1 MIAYFDCFSGISGDM
16 TLGALAE
23 LGVPVDWLARNLKDQ
38 LGLDDFQLTARRV
51 KRCGISATSVS
62 VEAENGPER
71 DYQAISQMIAQSR
84 LAEPVRRMSLAMFD
98 RLAEAEAKIHE
109 CEKARVHFHE
119 VGGVDAIVDMVG
131 TAMGIDYLGIEKVF
145 ASPLPLGSGTVTCSH
160 GTLPVPA
167 PATAALLKGVPVYG
181 SQIPFELVTPT
192 GAAIIT
198 TLARD
203 FGPVC
208 DMVVENTGYGAGSRD
223 LEARANVL
231 RIITGSSPDD
241 GADAMVMVETCI
253 DDMNPEIYAYVSD
266 RWFADGARDVYMVP
280 VYMKKG
286 RPGVLLQVLCD
297 SACQQDVMSRIL
309 SETSAIGVRYYPV
322 SRRVLERRAV
332 AVSTPY
338 GEIAAKQVK
347 TPEGGW
353 RVAPEYESCRRAAE
367 ACNVALRTVYESA
380 LACFVHDGS
389 QKRQ

>member
-1 MIAYFDCFSGISGDM
+1 
-16 TLGALAE
+16 LE
-23 LGVPVDWLARNLKDQ
+23 
-38 LGLDDFQLTARRV
+38 DFRLSVRRV

-98 RLAEAEAKIHE
+98 RMAEAEAKIHE
-109 CEKARVHFHE
+109 CEKANVHFHE

-167 PATAALLKGVPVYG
+167 PATVALLKGVPVYG

-198 TLARD
+198 TLARG

-231 RIITGSSPDD
+231 RIITGSSPDA

-266 RWFADGARDVYMVP
+266 RLFADGARDVYMIP

-297 SACQQDVMSRIL
+297 SERQQDLMSRIL

-322 SRRVLERRAV
+322 RRRVLERRAV
-332 AVSTPY
+332 LITTPY
-338 GEIAAKQVK
+338 GDIAAKQVK

-353 RVAPEYESCRRAAE
+353 RMAPEYESCRRAAE
-367 ACNVALRTVYESA
+367 ACNVALRAVYESA
-380 LACFVHDGS
+380 LACFIHDGDS
-389 QKRQ
+389 KRG